1 MTDAAGRHEQPA
13 GAIRVTVAGPVTGPA
28 TRERR
33 DRGDRAE
40 TGDGSYFAPLARARY
55 LLLTTFRQKGTPV
68 SAVVQGVADG
78 DRAYFRVRSRSG
90 TARRLRH
97 TDGVQVAPC
106 SALGLWS
113 YGPPLDAAV
122 RPLAG
127 EEASRVAGQ
136 AGPHV
141 PGPAPF
147 PGLAGAPG
155 LAPAAGVLRAPIT
168 SLSAGPP
175 VPETARIAR
184 PGRVVARAAVWVEL
198 RDAAWWGVAPDATVR
213 RSNGGRGRLT
223 MNPRADH
230 GVGRR
235 CHRGHALRADRRQRL
250 HRHLGQQW
258 RHRHRHRCPDV
269 ACRRPGARLG
279 WYTRQAHT
287 TVTGST
293 ADRFLRRCP
302 HRAAGPGSGAG
313 AGRSSRR
320 PGTWRTAT

>member
-40 TGDGSYFAPLARARY
+40 SGDGSYFAPLARARY

-136 AGPHV
+136 LDRTYPVRHRSLAWPVHRAWRRRLAYYELLLRV
-141 PGPAPF
+141 SCIPAE
-147 PGLAGAPG
+147 
-155 LAPAAGVLRAPIT
+155 
-168 SLSAGPP
+168 PP
-175 VPETARIAR
+175 RIPETASIAR
-184 PGRVVARAAVWVEL
+184 PGPPLVASRRRHEYPRPGHRLCLQPGDAMSASVVA
-198 RDAAWWGVAPDATVR
+198 
-213 RSNGGRGRLT
+213 NGGGAFTLT
-223 MNPRADH
+223 LTDSTQGWTRTTSQTA
-230 GVGRR
+230 
-235 CHRGHALRADRRQRL
+235 CSDRRARRGGSHPRDQDRST
-250 HRHLGQQW
+250 
-258 RHRHRHRCPDV
+258 RHRPAPRWP
-269 ACRRPGARLG
+269 
-279 WYTRQAHT
+279 HT
-287 TVTGST
+287 
-293 ADRFLRRCP
+293 P
-302 HRAAGPGSGAG
+302 
-313 AGRSSRR
+313 
-320 PGTWRTAT
+320 